1 MNYPL
6 CNWVAILVRLFA
18 WLLGC
23 TSMCCSRG
31 GIIPG
36 KIELGKIIG
45 TCKAG
50 LLLCL
55 SVNPSRS
62 SNYYVYGYS
71 CSVYLPQILVTVLVK
86 QLSKQPGA
94 RGAPGAPGTSQL
106 VSSCPGSNQFEP
118 LTITIFSIQRHRY
131 R

>member
-6 CNWVAILVRLFA
+6 CNWVAILVSVQLFA
-18 WLLGC
+18 WFLGC

-36 KIELGKIIG
+36 KIEQGKIIG

-62 SNYYVYGYS
+62 SNYYVYRYS

-94 RGAPGAPGTSQL
+94 PGAPGTSQL
-106 VSSCPGSNQFEP
+106 VPSYPGSNQFEP
-118 LTITIFSIQRHRY
+118 LTITILSIQRHRY